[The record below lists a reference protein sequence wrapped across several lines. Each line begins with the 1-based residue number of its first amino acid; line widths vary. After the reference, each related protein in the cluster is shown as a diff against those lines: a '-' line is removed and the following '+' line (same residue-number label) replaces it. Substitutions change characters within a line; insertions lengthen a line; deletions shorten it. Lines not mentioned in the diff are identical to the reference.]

1 VSVSTIIGRTGV
13 AGLALAVALAGVAE
27 AKTPLRE
34 VSEIDDK
41 MLWVALAIEISD
53 RCEAIAPRTLTGLT
67 YLWGLKSDASKLGYT
82 DDEIRDYVRSDAEK
96 ARMRQRG
103 EAYVRAQ
110 GLDPKSDADLCT
122 LGALEMEKG
131 SQIGAFLKEK

>member
-1 VSVSTIIGRTGV
+1 MRKTFLI
-13 AGLALAVALAGVAE
+13 LAAALTLAGGAQ

-34 VSEIDDK
+34 QKEIDDK
-41 MLWVALAIEISD
+41 MLWVALALEISD
-53 RCEAIAPRTLTGLT
+53 RCEAIGPRTLTGLG
-67 YLWGLKSDASKLGYT
+67 YLWSLKSEASKLGYT
-82 DDEIRDYVRSDAEK
+82 DDEIRAYVKSDAEK
-96 ARMRQRG
+96 ARMRGRG

-122 LGALEMEKG
+122 LGTREMEKG